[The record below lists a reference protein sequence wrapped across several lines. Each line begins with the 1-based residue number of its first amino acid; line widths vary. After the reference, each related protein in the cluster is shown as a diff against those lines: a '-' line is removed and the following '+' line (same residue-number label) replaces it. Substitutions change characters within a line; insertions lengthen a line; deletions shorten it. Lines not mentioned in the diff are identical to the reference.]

1 MSPGNRSNP
10 QDQKT
15 SQENTSHH
23 VKPGRLGKRRG
34 QLNRRIRSGR
44 LMVGFLA
51 ARRTSAGGRLPEVT
65 VGCFVE
71 AKHEMP
77 RQSVGQLWSD
87 LAGRFGSF
95 STKPTDRFAILP
107 F

>member
-51 ARRTSAGGRLPEVT
+51 ARRTSAGGRVPVPARDNYL
-65 VGCFVE
+65 
-71 AKHEMP
+71 AI
-77 RQSVGQLWSD
+77 WSPSGID
-87 LAGRFGSF
+87 LCATETRPSAQYDA
-95 STKPTDRFAILP
+95 SPSP
-107 F
+107 SP